1 MLTWY
6 SFLLRERSCQWQHE
20 YFITQSFIR
29 AVVIRSIGSPTLSYS
44 EDPTADMST
53 EEIVVNCEYIGRS
66 LGEFGGVW
74 GAAIY
79 YRVLF
84 GDCVCVEFSLSGMS
98 YNL

>member
-66 LGEFGGVW
+66 LGEFGGQPYII
-74 GAAIY
+74 GY
-79 YRVLF
+79 YSGIAFVLNFLCRV
-84 GDCVCVEFSLSGMS
+84 
-98 YNL
+98 